1 MLNRYTILCICSLI
15 NFSVYSQ
22 DKLPSVFSNR
32 TLAINLGYGVPN
44 LSAKMFDLFNSL
56 QYNAFT
62 KSWGPIHFRAE
73 QAVSNSFGIGISFNV
88 AYVEAS
94 WKQSDPFNPSKSY
107 SKNLQLTALSFLLR
121 SWIHFVP
128 NHPFIDPYFSFGFG
142 YRWNDVKYNN
152 GGDPYDDNI
161 IISEFAFPL
170 AFEAALGFRY
180 YLTRN
185 LALYIET
192 GIAKS
197 IINFGLTFKIE
208 RDPFAL

>member
-1 MLNRYTILCICSLI
+1 MGSQTSLLNCLT
-15 NFSVYSQ
+15 YST
-22 DKLPSVFSNR
+22 P
-32 TLAINLGYGVPN
+32 
-44 LSAKMFDLFNSL
+44 
-56 QYNAFT
+56 YNAFT
-62 KSWGPIHFRAE
+62 KWWGPIHFRAD

-88 AYVEAS
+88 AYMEAA
-94 WKQSDPFNPSKSY
+94 WKTNYSSNPSKTY
-107 SKNLQLTALSFLLR
+107 TKHLRVTAFSFLLR

-142 YRWNDVKYNN
+142 YRWNDIQYNN
-152 GGDPYDDNI
+152 GGDSYDDNAI
-161 IISEFAFPL
+161 LYEFTFPL
-170 AFEAALGFRY
+170 AFEASVGFRY

-185 LALYIET
+185 LALYMET